1 MSPKEKAKKTDQ
13 ILSTLVTVSTASYNE
28 MLDYI
33 AGFGTAYNADNL
45 ISYSKTAIAD
55 GYDYLDGIEYL
66 PDQENSADYQ
76 DAADAYITNV
86 LAAWI
91 SLRDYLEKG
100 DQGKYDH
107 LQGCVQMEQIYS
119 SQFSEAR
126 VGYLTNAGFTEEEIN
141 DLLGTSSEG

>member
-1 MSPKEKAKKTDQ
+1 M
-13 ILSTLVTVSTASYNE
+13 
-28 MLDYI
+28 
-33 AGFGTAYNADNL
+33 
-45 ISYSKTAIAD
+45 
-55 GYDYLDGIEYL
+55 
-66 PDQENSADYQ
+66 
-76 DAADAYITNV
+76 
-86 LAAWI
+86 
-91 SLRDYLEKG
+91 RDYLEKG